1 MARFTQ
7 GVIAD
12 LIRKSKIRRSQS
24 PLGVAGHEPSAIGHS
39 FNGKSSFFSNAVDP
53 IEAFCIFVSPKQKG
67 KQTSIL

>member
-1 MARFTQ
+1 MARFTL
-7 GVIAD
+7 GRHCGLD
-12 LIRKSKIRRSQS
+12 PQS